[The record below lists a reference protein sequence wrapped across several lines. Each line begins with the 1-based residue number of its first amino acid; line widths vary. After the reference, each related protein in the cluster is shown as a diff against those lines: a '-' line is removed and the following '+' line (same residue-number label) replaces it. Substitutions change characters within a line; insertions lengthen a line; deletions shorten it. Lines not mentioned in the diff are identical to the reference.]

1 MARFDL
7 YRAEGPGYLLDVQ
20 TDLLDG
26 LNTRVV
32 VPVLPADRA
41 PKPAQLLNPVVAIEG
56 EDHVLVTQFLAAVP
70 LSHLK
75 LPAGTLRSQAD
86 DITRALDMVFQG
98 F

>member
-1 MARFDL
+1 MARLDL
-7 YRAEGPGYLLDVQ
+7 YRAEGAGYLLDVQ

-32 VPVLPADRA
+32 VPVLPAGRA
-41 PKPAQLLNPVVAIEG
+41 PKPAQLLNPVVTIDG

-70 LSHLK
+70 LSLLK
-75 LPAGTLRSQAD
+75 RPAGTLSSRAD
-86 DITRALDMVFQG
+86 EITRSLDMVFQG